1 MLQKIETNKAIVV
14 ASTKDFQETC
24 MVILNRELVLTCVV
38 REIEKHQQ
46 NYKNLEE
53 CTRILNHDKTMENP
67 GEIVNVLGKI

>member
-1 MLQKIETNKAIVV
+1 
-14 ASTKDFQETC
+14 

-67 GEIVNVLGKI
+67 AEIVNVLSKI

>member
-1 MLQKIETNKAIVV
+1 MV